1 MKITQEELIE
11 MICEGVNRKVH
22 SLISENKKTRLT
34 ESEMIRMVEQA
45 ILEYMFTDGN
55 NLFGSGEYE
64 VDDEYMAIDN
74 DTLEAVVKECG
85 WQISDI
91 HVLQSKTGQKAIRFE
106 LDYATK
112 PAGKE
117 GWSFQHSTPQQLNQE
132 LKQRAMYPNGVRV
145 IKTSKGSY
153 VVVVYSYK
161 NE

>member
-11 MICEGVNRKVH
+11 MICEGVNRKVY

-55 NLFGSGEYE
+55 NLLGSDEYE

-112 PAGKE
+112 PAGRE
-117 GWSFQHSTPQQLNQE
+117 GWNFQRSTPQQLNQE

-145 IKTSKGSY
+145 IKTSQGSY

>member
-55 NLFGSGEYE
+55 NLFGSDEYE

-74 DTLEAVVKECG
+74 DTLEAIVKECG

-112 PAGKE
+112 PAGRE
-117 GWSFQHSTPQQLNQE
+117 GWSFQRSTPQQLNQE

-145 IKTSKGSY
+145 IKTSQGGY
-153 VVVVYSYK
+153 AIVVYSYK

>member
-55 NLFGSGEYE
+55 NLFGSDEYE
-64 VDDEYMAIDN
+64 VDNEYMAIDN
-74 DTLEAVVKECG
+74 DTLEAVVTECG

-106 LDYATK
+106 LDYAAK
-112 PAGKE
+112 PAGRE
-117 GWSFQHSTPQQLNQE
+117 GWSFQNSTPQQLNQE

-145 IKTSKGSY
+145 IKTSQGGY
-153 VVVVYSYK
+153 AIVVYSYK

>member
-11 MICEGVNRKVH
+11 MICEGVNKKVH

-55 NLFGSGEYE
+55 NLFGSDEYE
-64 VDDEYMAIDN
+64 VDNEYMAIDN

-106 LDYATK
+106 LDYAAK
-112 PAGKE
+112 PAGSE
-117 GWSFQHSTPQQLNQE
+117 GWGFQMSTPQQLNQE
-132 LKQRAMYPNGVRV
+132 LRQRAMYPNGVRV
-145 IKTSKGSY
+145 IKTSQGTY
-153 VVVVYSYK
+153 AIVVYSYK

>member
-11 MICEGVNRKVH
+11 MICEGVNKKVH

-55 NLFGSGEYE
+55 NLFGSDEYE
-64 VDDEYMAIDN
+64 VDNEYMAIDN
-74 DTLEAVVKECG
+74 DTLEAVVNECG

-106 LDYATK
+106 LDYAAK
-112 PAGKE
+112 PAGSE
-117 GWSFQHSTPQQLNQE
+117 GWGFQISTPQQLNQE

-145 IKTSKGSY
+145 IKTSQGAY
-153 VVVVYSYK
+153 AIVVYCYK

>member
-1 MKITQEELIE
+1 
-11 MICEGVNRKVH
+11 MICEGVNKKVH

-55 NLFGSGEYE
+55 NLFGSDEYE
-64 VDDEYMAIDN
+64 VDNEYMAIDN

-106 LDYATK
+106 LDYAAK
-112 PAGKE
+112 PAGSE
-117 GWSFQHSTPQQLNQE
+117 GWGFQMSTPQQLNQE
-132 LKQRAMYPNGVRV
+132 LRQRAMYPNGVRV
-145 IKTSKGSY
+145 IKTSQGTY
-153 VVVVYSYK
+153 AIVVYSYK

>member
-55 NLFGSGEYE
+55 NLFGSDEYE
-64 VDDEYMAIDN
+64 VDNEYMAIDN
-74 DTLEAVVKECG
+74 DTLEAVIKECG
-85 WQISDI
+85 WEISDI
-91 HVLQSKTGQKAIRFE
+91 HVLQSKAGQKAIRFE
-106 LDYATK
+106 LDYAAT
-112 PAGKE
+112 PAGRE
-117 GWSFQHSTPQQLNQE
+117 SWSFQHTTPQQLNQE
-132 LKQRAMYPNGVRV
+132 LRQRAMDPNGVRV
-145 IKTSKGSY
+145 IKTSQGAY
-153 VVVVYSYK
+153 AIVVYCYK

>member
-55 NLFGSGEYE
+55 NLFGSDEYE
-64 VDDEYMAIDN
+64 IDSEYMAIDN

-85 WQISDI
+85 WEIADI

-106 LDYATK
+106 LDYAAK
-112 PAGKE
+112 PAGRE
-117 GWSFQHSTPQQLNQE
+117 GWGFQNSTPQQLNQE

-145 IKTSKGSY
+145 IKTSQGTY
-153 VVVVYSYK
+153 AIVVYSYK

>member
-34 ESEMIRMVEQA
+34 GSEMIRMVEQA

-55 NLFGSGEYE
+55 NLFGSDEYE
-64 VDDEYMAIDN
+64 VDNEYMAIDN
-74 DTLEAVVKECG
+74 DTLEAIVKECG
-85 WQISDI
+85 WLVSDV
-91 HVLQSKTGQKAIRFE
+91 HVLQSKTGQKATRFE
-106 LDYATK
+106 LEYAAT
-112 PAGKE
+112 PAGRE
-117 GWSFQHSTPQQLNQE
+117 GWGFQRSTPQQLTQE

-145 IKTSKGSY
+145 IKTSQGTY
-153 VVVVYSYK
+153 AIVVYSYK